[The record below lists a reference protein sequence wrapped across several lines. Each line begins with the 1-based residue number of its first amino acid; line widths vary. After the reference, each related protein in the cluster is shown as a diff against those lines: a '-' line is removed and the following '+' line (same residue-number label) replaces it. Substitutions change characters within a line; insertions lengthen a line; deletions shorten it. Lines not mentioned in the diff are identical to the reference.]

1 MPKIQKLSQKPPSHV
16 TARGFYEPDS
26 ITGRDT
32 YIIAKALAYAIKTIE
47 SLPERWQ
54 EHSDYLDMKAIFE
67 ASFSKQM
74 REMVT
79 DSARLHLFQ
88 EGGFHVGPSAI

>member
-1 MPKIQKLSQKPPSHV
+1 MAKILKLSQNS
-16 TARGFYEPDS
+16 TSYITDRGLCEPDS
-26 ITGRDT
+26 ITGRDF
-32 YIIAKALAYAIKTIE
+32 YITAKAFAYAIETIE

-54 EHSDYLDMKAIFE
+54 EHSDCLDMKAIFE
-67 ASFSKQM
+67 ARFSKQM

-88 EGGFHVGPSAI
+88 EGGFHVGPSTI